1 MQLTAYAWI
10 ALLSA
15 ICMAAA
21 SIWIRQGLRQSNTH
35 TGYWINLVVGVS
47 GLWIAVLLLTPDDI
61 RSFRALPFFILSGLV
76 GTIGGRFSRFIGID
90 KVGASVGSAINNLN
104 PFIAAGLAVIF
115 LGERVTLP
123 ILAATVVIVL
133 GTILLSLSGRQA
145 GFRPLHLIYPVTA
158 AFCFGVV
165 GVIRKLG
172 LSEAGPVFGAAVNM
186 TTAFIVFTAFLLV
199 SGNASLMRCRKES
212 LWYFIAAGVAEN
224 TGVCLLIVALSLGQV
239 SVVTPLSGTSPLFVL
254 LLAFLFL
261 RDVEALT
268 PRVLMGTLLIVAGV
282 ILLTAF

>member
-1 MQLTAYAWI
+1 MQLTSYAWI

-15 ICMAAA
+15 VCMAAA
-21 SIWIRQGLRQSNTH
+21 AILIRQGLRQSNAH
-35 TGYWINLVVGVS
+35 TGFWLNLVVGVS
-47 GLWIAVLLLTPDDI
+47 GLWIAVLVLTPDDI
-61 RSFRALPFFILSGLV
+61 WSFDALPFFILSGLV
-76 GTIGGRFSRFIGID
+76 GTVGGRFTRFIGID

-104 PFIAAGLAVIF
+104 PFIAAGLAIVF
-115 LGERVTLP
+115 LGEHVTLP
-123 ILAATVVIVL
+123 ILAATGVIVV

-145 GFRPLHLIYPVTA
+145 GFRSLHLVYPFTA

-172 LSEAGPVFGAAVNM
+172 LSEAGPIFGSAVNM
-186 TTAFIVFTAFLLV
+186 TTALIVFTVFLLV
-199 SGNASLMRCRKES
+199 SGNARLMRCRGES

-239 SVVTPLSGTSPLFVL
+239 SVVTPLSGTAPLFVL
-254 LLAFLFL
+254 LLTSLFL

-268 PRVLMGTLLIVAGV
+268 VRILAGTLLIVAGV
-282 ILLTAF
+282 VLLTAF

>member
-1 MQLTAYAWI
+1 MHLTAYAWI

-21 SIWIRQGLRQSNTH
+21 SIFIRQGLRQSNPH

-47 GLWIAVLLLTPDDI
+47 GLWIAVLLLTPGDI
-61 RSFRALPFFILSGLV
+61 WSFRALPFFILSGLV
-76 GTIGGRFSRFIGID
+76 GTIGGRFTRFIGID

-104 PFIAAGLAVIF
+104 PFIAAGLAIVF
-115 LGERVTLP
+115 LGEKVTLP

-133 GTILLSLSGRQA
+133 GTILLTLSGRQA
-145 GFRPLHLIYPVTA
+145 GFRPLHLIYPFTA
-158 AFCFGVV
+158 ACCFGVV

-172 LSEAGPVFGAAVNM
+172 LSEAGPVFGSAVNM
-186 TTAFIVFTAFLLV
+186 TTALIVFTAFLLV
-199 SGNASLMRCRKES
+199 SGNASLMRCRQES

-254 LLAFLFL
+254 LLTVLFL
-261 RDVEALT
+261 RDIEALSA
-268 PRVLMGTLLIVAGV
+268 RIMLGTLLIVAGV